1 VRHALVLA
9 GLCALLTAC
18 GAGEEQHAAPPPRLP
33 AEIAGRLA
41 QRADA
46 VAARLDAGDPC
57 AAAREALALQQA
69 STDAINAR
77 RVPRRFQEELQSSV
91 GELAADAQ
99 AACARVPPAT
109 TTEKEH
115 GRGKHK
121 GKKKHGDGGE

>member
-1 VRHALVLA
+1 MRYAPVLA

-18 GAGEEQHAAPPPRLP
+18 GAGEEQHATPPPRLP
-33 AEIAGRLA
+33 AELAGQLA
-41 QRADA
+41 RRADA

-69 STDAINAR
+69 SIDAINAR
-77 RVPRRFQEELQSSV
+77 RVPHRFQEELQASV
-91 GELAADAQ
+91 GELAADAR
-99 AACARVPPAT
+99 AACASVPPVT

-121 GKKKHGDGGE
+121 GKKKHGDGDE